1 MGMFRH
7 KVSLPAAYHKK
18 LLEADRQQEKAK
30 EELVKAKSLAK
41 EVAEIRQD
49 NHFAQDW
56 RKALG
61 IKDGR

>member
-1 MGMFRH
+1 MGIFRP
-7 KVSLPAAYHKK
+7 KITLPNAYHKK
-18 LLEADRQQEKAK
+18 LLEADAQQQKAK